1 MAIESAGGSIIAML
15 AELMVEPV
23 GRQFRY
29 MFCFNNFVEEF
40 KERKENLALAL
51 DGLQKDVEAA
61 ERNAE
66 EIKKGVKK
74 WMEDANSKIE
84 GAKPLENEIGKNGKC
99 FTWCPNCMR
108 QFKLSKALAKKSETF
123 RKLGENSR
131 KFSEV
136 SHIPHRQPIEFLP
149 TKEFTSSESSKEA
162 FEQIMKA
169 LKDDSVNMIGLSGK
183 GGVGK
188 TTLVK
193 ELGRRAKELQLF
205 SEVLMATVSQNP
217 NVTDIQNQ
225 MADKLGLDFKEKS
238 NAGRTDRLWQ
248 RLKEVEKMLI
258 ILDDVREEI
267 DLKEIGIPFGDD
279 HRGCKILLTTRLQV
293 ICSYMECQQKVYLCV
308 LSEKEAWDLFR
319 INAGLRDGDST
330 LNRVAREVAR
340 ECQGL
345 PIALVTVGRALRD
358 KSAVQWEVAS
368 KQLKDSQFPR
378 MEQFDEQK
386 NAFTCLK
393 LSYENLKH
401 EETKLCFLLC
411 SLFPEDYDIPI
422 EDLMRYTVGY
432 WLHQDEEPIEDA
444 REQVHVAIKDL
455 KACCLL
461 LGTET
466 EEHVRMH
473 DLVRDVAIQIA
484 SSKEYGFMVKA
495 GIGLKE
501 WPMINKSFEGCTTIS
516 LMGNKLAELPEGLV
530 CPKLK
535 VLLLELD
542 DGMNVPERFFEGM
555 KEIEVLSLKGGCLSL
570 HSLELSTK
578 LKSLVL
584 IRCGCKDLIWLR
596 KLQRLKILG
605 LMWCLSIEELPD
617 EIGDLKELRLLDV
630 TGCRRLRR
638 IPVNLIGRLK
648 KLEELLIGDCSFDG
662 WDVVGCDSTGGMNA
676 SLTELNSLSNLAV
689 LSLKIPEVESI
700 PRDFVFP
707 GLLKYDIIIG
717 NYNPFIRDPVGYP
730 TSTRLHLDNTSATSL
745 NAKISEQL
753 FPTVSQ
759 IVFRRVEGLKNIVLL
774 SDHKQQNGFFQ
785 RLEFVEV
792 WHCGDIC
799 TLFPA
804 KVLQVLKNLRSVKIN
819 GCKSLEEVFE
829 LDDESNV
836 EDELP
841 LLSSLTRLE
850 LEMLP
855 ELKCIW
861 KGPTRHVSLQSLIH
875 LNLNR
880 LHKLTFIFT
889 PSLAQSLPRLE
900 KLEIRNCLE
909 LKHVLRE
916 EDDEWEIIPESLGF
930 PKLKTLY
937 IFACAE
943 LEYVFPVTVSP
954 SLQNL
959 EEIRIDNANNLKQ
972 IFYSEGDARIITF
985 PQLRELIL
993 WSESNYSFFG
1003 PKNFAAQLPSL
1014 QNLTIH
1020 GHEELGNLLVQL
1032 QGFSDLKHIY
1042 VRECGG
1048 AQDGIQVV
1056 SFVTDGRG
1064 GHELSLPSL
1073 EKLYLNSLPDMR
1085 CIWKGLVLCNLT
1097 ILVVNGCKRLTHVF
1111 TYGMIASLV
1120 QLKVLKT
1127 SSCEELEQIIAK
1139 DDDERYQM
1147 LSGDHLISLCFPSLC
1162 EIEVEECNKL
1172 KSLFPVAMAS
1182 GIPELQLLKITKAS
1196 QFLGVFGQNDQ
1207 ASHVNVEKEMVL
1219 PKLKELSLEQLPCIV
1234 CFSFGCCDFL
1244 FPRLEKLKVYE
1255 CAKLSTKFATTPDGS
1270 MSAQS
1275 EISQVAEDSSSN
1287 REWTRDYGW
1296 KEGGN
1301 LLAQLQMAA
1310 HGHGQ
1315 QNSFLQRLEFVQV
1328 RDCGDVRTSFPAKL
1342 LQALKNLKS
1351 VEIEDCKSLEEVF
1364 ELGEADEGISE
1375 EKELPLLSSLTELQL
1390 RGLPELKCIWKEPTR
1405 HVSLQSLTL
1414 LNLYS
1419 LNKLTFIFTLSLAQ
1433 SLPKLE
1439 RLEISDC
1446 GELKY
1451 LIREE
1456 DGEREIIPES
1466 PSFPE
1471 LKTIIVYDCGKL
1483 EYVFPVSVC
1492 PSLLSLEVMWIF
1504 YSDNLKQIFYNGEGD
1519 TLTTYRIIEFPRL
1532 RKLALYSTSNYSF
1545 FGSKNIPA
1553 HLPSLQNLCL
1563 SGHEELGNLSTQL
1576 QQNGF
1581 LQRLEF
1587 VRVDDCGDVRPPFPA
1602 KLLRALKNLKEV
1614 IVDSCK
1620 SLEEVFE
1627 LGEADEGSSEEK
1639 EMPLLSSLTELK
1651 LKILPELKCI
1661 WKGPTRHVNLQS
1673 LINLELYALDKLTF
1687 IFTPS
1692 LAYSLPKLQR
1702 LYISDCG
1709 ELKHIIREED
1719 GEREIIPESPCFP
1732 QLKNIYIYFCDK
1744 LEYVFPVSLSHNRDG
1759 IIKFPQLREL
1769 SLGLRSNYS
1778 FLGPRNFDAQL
1789 PLQYLAIQGHEE
1801 VGNWL
1806 AQLQMAVHGQQNG
1819 FLQRLE
1825 FVRVD
1830 DCGDVRPPFPAKLL
1844 RALKNLKSVE
1854 IEDCKSLEEVFELG
1868 EPDEGSSEEKELLSS
1883 LTMLDLQRLPEVKC
1897 IWKGPTRYVSLQSL
1911 NILKLRSLD
1920 KLTFIFTPSLAR
1932 SLPKLAGLYI
1942 NNCAELQHII
1952 REEAGER
1959 EIIQESPGFP
1969 ELKTI
1974 IIEECGKLE
1983 YVFPVSVSP
1992 SLLNL
1997 EEMRIFKAH
2006 NLKQIFYSVEGDAL
2020 TTDGII
2026 KFPKLRKLS
2035 ISNCSFFGPKN
2046 FAAQLPS
2053 LQYLKIDGH
2062 KELGNLSAQIQG
2074 LTNLKTLRLKSLPD
2088 MSCIWKGLV
2097 LSKLTTLEMAVHG
2110 QQNDFLQRLKYVEVD
2125 DCGDVRAPFPAK
2137 LLRALKILSSVQ
2149 IEDCKSLEEVFE
2161 LGEPYEG
2168 SSEEK
2173 ELPLPSSLTWLR
2185 LYQLPELKCIWKGPT
2200 SHVSLQSLAYLYLNS
2215 LDKLTFIFTP
2225 SLVQSLPQLESLH
2238 INKCGELKHIIREED
2253 GEREIIPEPP
2263 CFPKLKTIS
2272 IKECGKLEYVFPVS
2286 VSPSLLNLEEM
2297 QIFEAHNLKQI
2308 FYSGEGDALTRD
2320 AIIKFPKL
2328 RRLSLS
2334 NCSFF
2339 ATKNFAAQLPSLQI
2353 LEIDGHKELGNLFAQ
2368 LQGFTNL
2375 KELRLHHLPDTRC
2388 VWKGLSKLT
2397 TLKQNGFL
2405 QRLKFV
2411 RVDDCGDVRTPFPAK
2426 LLRALNNLKKVIVDS
2441 CKSLEEVFE
2450 LGEPD
2455 EGSSEEKELP
2465 LLSSLTELRLS
2476 CLPELKCIWK
2486 GPSRH
2491 VSLQS
2496 LNRLNLESL
2505 NKLTFIFTPS
2515 LARSLPKLERLYI
2528 SKCGQLKHII
2538 REENGEKEI
2547 IPESPG
2553 QDDQASPIN
2562 VEKEIVLPNLKEL
2575 SLEQLS
2581 SIVCFSF
2588 GWCDYF
2594 LFPRLEKLKVHQCPR
2609 LTTKFATTPDGSMSA
2624 QSEVSEVAEYSSFK
2638 REWTRN
2644 NGWKEVEEEEEEEED
2659 DDDVGSEE
2667 EEEEE
2672 EEEED
2677 DDDDC

>member
-1 MAIESAGGSIIAML
+1 MALESAGGSIIAML

-23 GRQFRY
+23 GRLFRY

-61 ERNAE
+61 ERNAK

-74 WMEDANSKIE
+74 WLEDANNEIE

-123 RKLGENSR
+123 RKLLET
-131 KFSEV
+131 KFTKV
-136 SHIPHRQPIEFLP
+136 AHKAPPQHIEFLQS
-149 TKEFTSSESSKEA
+149 KDFTPSESSKEA
-162 FEQIMKA
+162 LEQIMKA
-169 LKDDSVNMIGLSGK
+169 LKDDNANMIGLYGM

-193 ELGRRAKELQLF
+193 EVGRRAKELQLVDQ
-205 SEVLMATVSQNP
+205 VLIATVSQTP
-217 NVTDIQNQ
+217 NVTGIQDR
-225 MADKLGLDFKEKS
+225 MADSLDLNFDKKSKE
-238 NAGRTDRLWQ
+238 GRANELWQ
-248 RLKEVEKMLI
+248 RLQGKKMLI
-258 ILDDVREEI
+258 ILDDVWKHI
-267 DLKEIGIPFGDD
+267 DLKDIGIPFGDD
-279 HRGCKILLTTRLQV
+279 HRGCKILLTTRLQG
-293 ICSYMECQQKVYLCV
+293 ICSSMECQQKVLLRV
-308 LSEKEAWDLFR
+308 LPEDEAWDLFR

-330 LNRVAREVAR
+330 LNTVAREVAR

-345 PIALVTVGRALRD
+345 PIALVTVGRALRG
-358 KSAVQWEVAS
+358 KSRVQWEVAS
-368 KQLKDSQFPR
+368 RQLKESQFVR
-378 MEQFDEQK
+378 MEQIDEQN
-386 NAFTCLK
+386 NAYTCLK
-393 LSYENLKH
+393 LSYDYLKY
-401 EETKLCFLLC
+401 EETKSCFVVC
-411 SLFPEDYDIPI
+411 CLFPEDYDIPI
-422 EDLMRYTVGY
+422 EDLTRYAVGY
-432 WLHQDEEPIEDA
+432 GLHQDTEPIEDA
-444 REQVHVAIKDL
+444 RKRVSVAIENLKD
-455 KACCLL
+455 CCML

-466 EEHVRMH
+466 EERVKMH
-473 DLVRDVAIQIA
+473 DLVRDFAIQIA
-484 SSKEYGFMVKA
+484 SSEEYGFEVKA
-495 GIGLKE
+495 GIGLEK
-501 WPMINKSFEGCTTIS
+501 WPMGNKSFEGCTTIS

-530 CPKLK
+530 CPRLK
-535 VLLLELD
+535 VLLLGLD
-542 DGMNVPERFFEGM
+542 DGMNVPETFFEGM
-555 KEIEVLSLKGGCLSL
+555 KEIEVLSLKGGCLSMQ
-570 HSLELSTK
+570 SLKLSTK
-578 LKSLVL
+578 LQSLVL
-584 IRCGCKDLIWLR
+584 ISCNCKDLIRLR

-605 LMWCLSIEELPD
+605 LMSCLSIEELPD
-617 EIGDLKELRLLDV
+617 EIGELKELRLLDV
-630 TGCRRLRR
+630 RGCRRLRR

-648 KLEELLIGDCSFDG
+648 KLEELLIGDRSFQG
-662 WDVVGCDSTGGMNA
+662 WDAVGCDSTGGMNA
-676 SLTELNSLSNLAV
+676 SLTELNSLSQLAV
-689 LSLKIPEVESI
+689 LSLWIPKVECI

-707 GLLKYDIIIG
+707 VSLRKYDIIFG
-717 NYNPFIRDPVGYP
+717 NRFDAGRYP
-730 TSTRLHLDNTSATSL
+730 TSTRLILAGTSF
-745 NAKISEQL
+745 NAKTFEQL
-753 FPTVSQ
+753 F
-759 IVFRRVEGLKNIVLL
+759 L
-774 SDHKQQNGFFQ
+774 HK
-785 RLEFVEV
+785 LEFVKVRDCEDV
-792 WHCGDIC
+792 F

-804 KVLQVLKNLRSVKIN
+804 KLRQGLKNLKEVIVDS
-819 GCKSLEEVFE
+819 CKSLEEVFE
-829 LDDESNV
+829 LGEPDEGSS
-836 EDELP
+836 EEKELP
-841 LLSSLTRLE
+841 LLSSLTELRLSC
-850 LEMLP
+850 LP

-861 KGPTRHVSLQSLIH
+861 KGPSRHVSLQSLNR
-875 LNLNR
+875 LNLESLN
-880 LHKLTFIFT
+880 KLTFIFT
-889 PSLAQSLPRLE
+889 PSLARSLPKLQRLYII
-900 KLEIRNCLE
+900 KCGQ
-909 LKHVLRE
+909 LKHIIRE
-916 EDDEWEIIPESLGF
+916 EDGEREIIPES
-930 PKLKTLY
+930 P
-937 IFACAE
+937 E
-943 LEYVFPVTVSP
+943 
-954 SLQNL
+954 
-959 EEIRIDNANNLKQ
+959 
-972 IFYSEGDARIITF
+972 
-985 PQLRELIL
+985 
-993 WSESNYSFFG
+993 
-1003 PKNFAAQLPSL
+1003 
-1014 QNLTIH
+1014 
-1020 GHEELGNLLVQL
+1020 
-1032 QGFSDLKHIY
+1032 
-1042 VRECGG
+1042 
-1048 AQDGIQVV
+1048 QDG
-1056 SFVTDGRG
+1056 
-1064 GHELSLPSL
+1064 
-1073 EKLYLNSLPDMR
+1073 
-1085 CIWKGLVLCNLT
+1085 
-1097 ILVVNGCKRLTHVF
+1097 
-1111 TYGMIASLV
+1111 
-1120 QLKVLKT
+1120 
-1127 SSCEELEQIIAK
+1127 
-1139 DDDERYQM
+1139 
-1147 LSGDHLISLCFPSLC
+1147 
-1162 EIEVEECNKL
+1162 
-1172 KSLFPVAMAS
+1172 
-1182 GIPELQLLKITKAS
+1182 
-1196 QFLGVFGQNDQ
+1196 Q
-1207 ASHVNVEKEMVL
+1207 ASPINVEKEIVL
-1219 PKLKELSLEQLPCIV
+1219 PNLKELSLEQLSSIV
-1234 CFSFGCCDFL
+1234 CFSFGWCDYFL
-1244 FPRLEKLKVYE
+1244 FPRLEKLKVHQ
-1255 CAKLSTKFATTPDGS
+1255 CPKLTTKFATTPDGS